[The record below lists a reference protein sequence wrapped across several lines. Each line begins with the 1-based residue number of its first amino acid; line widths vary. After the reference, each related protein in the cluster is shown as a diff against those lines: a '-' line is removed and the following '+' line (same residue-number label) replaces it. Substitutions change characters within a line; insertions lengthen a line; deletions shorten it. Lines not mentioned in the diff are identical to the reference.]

1 MIWREVLLLRISLS
15 RSLCHS
21 SVQQSNLAPP
31 VEVVSEPIARP
42 RRLLESPAAVYRVP
56 LLGVVRQ
63 SQTVLEAVAADE
75 VTGLILS
82 DHKVIDAVSSITPSV
97 RLIWT

>member
-42 RRLLESPAAVYRVP
+42 RRLLHIPVAVDRVP
-56 LLGVVRQ
+56 FLGVVRQ
-63 SQTVLEAVAADE
+63 SQTVLEAVTADK
-75 VTGLILS
+75 VTGRMLS
-82 DHKVIDAVSSITPSV
+82 NHEIINVVLPV
-97 RLIWT
+97 RST

>member
-1 MIWREVLLLRISLS
+1 M
-15 RSLCHS
+15 
-21 SVQQSNLAPP
+21 
-31 VEVVSEPIARP
+31 SEPIARP
-42 RRLLESPAAVYRVP
+42 RRLLESPAAVYRVL

-82 DHKVIDAVSSITPSV
+82 DHKVIDAVSSITLSV
-97 RLIWT
+97 RLIQT